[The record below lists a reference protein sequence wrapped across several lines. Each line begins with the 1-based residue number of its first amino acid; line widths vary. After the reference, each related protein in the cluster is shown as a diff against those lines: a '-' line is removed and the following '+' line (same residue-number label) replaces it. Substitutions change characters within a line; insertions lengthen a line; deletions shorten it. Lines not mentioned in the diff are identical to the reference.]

1 MADEFAIH
9 QSMMPQDENKIAQ
22 SLQYTYIT
30 DSNSS
35 SYNQQIIF
43 DGASITNSGRY
54 FDALQS
60 FIVVPLVMTLTSTEG
75 NINNASLENAFS
87 ASLKN
92 GFGNLIHSMQIECTN
107 NSVVSTM
114 SYSNMAINYKL
125 LTEMSVN
132 DTVKMSPTINF
143 AKDDPLSIS
152 YQGASSSQGLG
163 ECNNTIVGSLFN
175 PSAGFGKSAYSQNK
189 GRLERMQSTSFDP
202 LTTGESVASLNQS
215 GKNYVQKDSLGL
227 NGKTVN
233 YYVLANIPLKMLSDF
248 FAKLP
253 LVKGAYFRLTL
264 NLNVGCTTQMTV
276 ANGKYTSVSTSSQN
290 GAVPYQIS
298 PLGAGFGLDVAGT
311 VPSTGLELSIAIA
324 RNSINKTGQT
334 FTHPSITSCRLY
346 GAMYDLT
353 PQAES
358 MYLSKTPTKTMLYED
373 FLSIQSRD
381 IPAGGNFNQILTNSI
396 ARGRKLVGIPVISGT
411 TNFAGLA
418 GTISTLASPF
428 TSSPCTT
435 SKSPILN
442 FNVLLSGNNLFQSNL
457 NYTYEQFIQE
467 LYKTGINGGS
477 STGMSSGLISQTDF
491 EHGYRFLLADLSR
504 NSSSAVDNVQRSI
517 QVIGTNSGSQAIDI
531 YWFIFFEREVTIDI
545 ATGSLIA

>member
-1 MADEFAIH
+1 MSDEFALH
-9 QSMMPQDENKIAQ
+9 NSMMSQEEDNIAQ

-35 SYNQQIIF
+35 SYNQQVIF
-43 DGASITNSGRY
+43 DLAGISNSGKY
-54 FDALQS
+54 LDALQS

-125 LTEMSVN
+125 LTEMSTN
-132 DTVKMSPTINF
+132 DTATMASTINF
-143 AKDDPLSIS
+143 AKDDPLSIPYKGS
-152 YQGASSSQGLG
+152 PSSQGLG
-163 ECNNTIVGSLFN
+163 ECNNTINQQLFN
-175 PSAGFGKSAYSQNK
+175 PTAGFGKSAYSQNK
-189 GRLERMQSTSFDP
+189 GRLERMVSTSYDP
-202 LTTGESVASLNQS
+202 ASTGESLGSLNQS
-215 GKNYVQKDSLGL
+215 GKNYVQKDGLGAG
-227 NGKTVN
+227 GKTVN

-276 ANGKYTSVSTSSQN
+276 ANGQFTSVSTSSQN

-298 PLGAGFGLDVAGT
+298 PLGAGFGLDIAGT

-324 RNSINKTGQT
+324 RNTINKSGIT
-334 FTHPSITSCRLY
+334 FTHPSITSCRFY

-358 MYLSKTPTKTMLYED
+358 MYLSKSPTKKMLYED
-373 FLSIQSRD
+373 FLSFQTLGVG
-381 IPAGGNFNQILTNSI
+381 AGSNFNQVLSNSVSRI
-396 ARGRKLVGIPVISGT
+396 TKIVGIPVISST
-411 TNFAGLA
+411 ANFAGSA

-428 TSSPCTT
+428 SSSPCTT
-435 SKSPILN
+435 AKNPILN
-442 FNVLLSGNNLFQSNL
+442 FNILLSGNNVFQSNL
-457 NYTYEQFIQE
+457 NYTFEQFYQE
-467 LYKTGINGGS
+467 LHKTGINGGS

-504 NSSSAVDNVQRSI
+504 TSSDATFNIAKSVQCT
-517 QVIGTNSGSQAIDI
+517 GTNSGDKAIDI